1 MEITGKDIKVEV
13 VTRKLIKPC
22 TPTPAHLR
30 TLEISLIEEINPS
43 MNVFRIIYY
52 PSQSAINGGGE
63 NVMNI
68 YSNAWLEE
76 SLAKALPLLYP
87 MAGRYVKER
96 RIVDCNDQGAL
107 YLDARVNCTLLQ
119 FISAADVGTEHV
131 NHLLPLVIGEAD
143 EPEDPMLAVQISRFR
158 CGGLA
163 IGICVSHRVSDASSV
178 STVLKVWANAATN
191 GGLDI
196 RPVFNSS
203 LYFPSENVTPLP
215 YGVTRTVDA
224 TLVTKRFVFDKDA
237 ISTLRGRMGTKWNGE
252 RPPSRVVVVSAL
264 LTQAV
269 LRTDRAKHDAAGDK
283 TRSPSPILLLGT
295 AVNVRE
301 RTVPPISKY
310 ACGAWYSM
318 SYAESS
324 AEETSG
330 PSARLSGHGFEGV
343 SGHRAWD

>member
-52 PSQSAINGGGE
+52 PSHASII
-63 NVMNI
+63 MNN
-68 YSNAWLEE
+68 STAWLEE

-143 EPEDPMLAVQISRFR
+143 EPEDPMLAVQISR
-158 CGGLA
+158 
-163 IGICVSHRVSDASSV
+163 
-178 STVLKVWANAATN
+178 
-191 GGLDI
+191 
-196 RPVFNSS
+196 
-203 LYFPSENVTPLP
+203 
-215 YGVTRTVDA
+215 
-224 TLVTKRFVFDKDA
+224 
-237 ISTLRGRMGTKWNGE
+237 
-252 RPPSRVVVVSAL
+252 
-264 LTQAV
+264 
-269 LRTDRAKHDAAGDK
+269 
-283 TRSPSPILLLGT
+283 
-295 AVNVRE
+295 
-301 RTVPPISKY
+301 
-310 ACGAWYSM
+310 
-318 SYAESS
+318 
-324 AEETSG
+324 
-330 PSARLSGHGFEGV
+330 
-343 SGHRAWD
+343 